1 MHDVRTAFTSTSQ
14 PAPHKRAPGSITNR
28 SVVTNKPWALP
39 GVDNR
44 LPQARRFRDLCK
56 QFAEEAGGISQLSEA
71 ERTQVRQASM
81 LTLRAE
87 ALQSAQVLGESVDG
101 DEAIRLSSEIRRI
114 LAPIIAKGTDRKP
127 AQPDLHSYLAK
138 RAAARAEASAE

>member
-39 GVDNR
+39 GIDNR

-56 QFAEEAGGISQLSEA
+56 QFAEDAGGLSLLCEA
-71 ERTQVRQASM
+71 EKAQVRQAAM

-87 ALQSAQVLGESVDG
+87 ALQNAQVLGELVDG
-101 DEAIRLSSEIRRI
+101 DEAIRLSSEIRR
-114 LAPIIAKGTDRKP
+114 LLENLKSKG
-127 AQPDLHSYLAK
+127 
-138 RAAARAEASAE
+138 

>member
-14 PAPHKRAPGSITNR
+14 PAPHKRAPGSVTNR
-28 SVVTNKPWALP
+28 SVISNRPWCLP

-56 QFAEEAGGISQLSEA
+56 QFAQDAGGTEHLSEA
-71 ERTQVRQASM
+71 ERAQVRQAAM

-87 ALQSAQVLGESVDG
+87 ALQNAQVLGELVDG

-114 LAPIIAKGTDRKP
+114 LAPIIAKGADRKP
-127 AQPDLHSYLAK
+127 ATPDLQSYIAQRGG
-138 RAAARAEASAE
+138 RAA

>member
-1 MHDVRTAFTSTSQ
+1 M
-14 PAPHKRAPGSITNR
+14 
-28 SVVTNKPWALP
+28 P

-56 QFAEEAGGISQLSEA
+56 QFAEEAGGTNQLSEA
-71 ERTQVRQASM
+71 EKAQVRQAAM

-87 ALQSAQVLGESVDG
+87 ALQNAQVLGELVDG

-114 LAPIIAKGTDRKP
+114 LAPIIAKGADRRP
-127 AQPDLHSYLAK
+127 ASQPDLQSYLAQREG
-138 RAAARAEASAE
+138 RAA